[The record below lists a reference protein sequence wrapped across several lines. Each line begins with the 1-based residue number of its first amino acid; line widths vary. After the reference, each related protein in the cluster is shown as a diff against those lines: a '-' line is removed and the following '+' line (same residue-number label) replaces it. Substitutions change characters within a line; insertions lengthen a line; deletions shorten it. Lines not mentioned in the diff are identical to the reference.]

1 MGILLQVSAG
11 SGHTCA
17 LKNDLTADC
26 WGDNFNGR
34 ADDQPGPYGLYS
46 PWSAVTVKKVV
57 VGTPPADDW
66 AFTSNVAGDF
76 TLPAAGGEKYFLI
89 GYDSSATYTIS
100 EPDRPGWI
108 ASAGCAPGGQTG
120 TNSVTLPLPEAVENT
135 CTFTNT
141 LCLAGTFDDGTIC
154 KAADPG
160 HYVGSDGASSQMACV
175 PGYYQP
181 AAGQSACLAAD
192 PGYYVPGPA
201 ATEQLQCPAGTSSG
215 PAATEC
221 TTGPI
226 ERKIFLPMVV
236 NSPVSRESS
245 SGGGWTVGW
254 LDSVGLT
261 RLGR

>member
-1 MGILLQVSAG
+1 MSDE
-11 SGHTCA
+11 SRT
-17 LKNDLTADC
+17 
-26 WGDNFNGR
+26 
-34 ADDQPGPYGLYS
+34 
-46 PWSAVTVKKVV
+46 
-57 VGTPPADDW
+57 
-66 AFTSNVAGDF
+66 
-76 TLPAAGGEKYFLI
+76 
-89 GYDSSATYTIS
+89 
-100 EPDRPGWI
+100 PDR
-108 ASAGCAPGGQTG
+108 S
-120 TNSVTLPLPEAVENT
+120 
-135 CTFTNT
+135 
-141 LCLAGTFDDGTIC
+141 
-154 KAADPG
+154 
-160 HYVGSDGASSQMACV
+160 
-175 PGYYQP
+175 YYQP

-261 RLGR
+261 RFGR